1 VSQPTKIIPFPIAR
15 RRAFV
20 SKHAARMAV
29 LSSTRADIHLRQQ
42 LQVQVDTM
50 RRRGIAESEIVREIR
65 SLEAAIRAEL
75 WRSVI
80 TPQEPKL

>member
-1 VSQPTKIIPFPIAR
+1 
-15 RRAFV
+15 
-20 SKHAARMAV
+20 MAV